1 MDLDH
6 VEKVS
11 DSLLLDDGQGV
22 KVTAEEF
29 SSNFTNFT
37 NVFRGGFFLLF
48 KPETVRK
55 LGFVQPRPACH
66 LKR

>member
-29 SSNFTNFT
+29 LSNFT